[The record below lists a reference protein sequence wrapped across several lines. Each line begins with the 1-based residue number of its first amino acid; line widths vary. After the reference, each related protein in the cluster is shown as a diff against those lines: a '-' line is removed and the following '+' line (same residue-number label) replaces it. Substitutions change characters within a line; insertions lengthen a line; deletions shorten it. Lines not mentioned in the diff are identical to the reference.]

1 MVRGRST
8 TAKSSLLLSAFL
20 LCAVSCTEPVQGESY
35 VRGPRRYYE
44 FTLDVEDSLALYDIS
59 FCCRYAARIHTD
71 SQMCIG
77 VRWTSP
83 QDSVY
88 SEKVWMKLDR
98 GESCVKPY
106 RARMNFPRS
115 GEWTLRLTPQGHE
128 DDMVGMGIEWR
139 KYYGTR

>member
-1 MVRGRST
+1 M
-8 TAKSSLLLSAFL
+8 
-20 LCAVSCTEPVQGESY
+20 
-35 VRGPRRYYE
+35 RGPCRYYE

-59 FCCRYAARIHTD
+59 FCRRYAARIHTD